1 MPFVVG
7 ETIGPYTLMEQLG
20 QGGMATVFKAYHAT
34 LDRYVAI
41 KVLHL
46 AFMEDDNFLARFRRE
61 AKAVAKLEHP
71 NIVPIYDYSEH
82 EGRPF
87 LVMKYIEGET
97 LKAKLRENALSIDE
111 TLKIS
116 KAIGSALDYAHSQ
129 GVLHRDVKPSN
140 VLLASDGNIYLADFG
155 LARIAQ
161 SGDVSLTTEQ
171 VLGTPQYMSPEQ
183 ALGSSGLDGR
193 TDIYSFGVLLYELVT
208 GRVPFNADTPFAIIH
223 DHIYTPLPMPREIN
237 PTVSEDIQRVL
248 LKALAKN
255 KDDRYQNMA
264 SFIDAFEQAIK
275 SPGQE
280 TISQPVAS
288 YQPPAPMG
296 TVKSKKPKKKRRW
309 ALIIPLG
316 MLGLA
321 VVCFLGLAALGAII
335 ERVDNSQASSDLEP
349 YMAEMLDTPSAA
361 IRGSEYD
368 FQQTV
373 TVLADTDVD
382 QDLAEELLDQSID
395 AWERGNLNIARVTL
409 VRMYF
414 ASGRDEAF
422 LRDAFQ
428 TMSDNGAW
436 VLIAETLY
444 MSDRANAIELTSNM
458 KMYIH
463 EVLYKAAGDPLSE
476 NLFERN
482 GDLPIFKA
490 ASIRYDIL
498 FGDSSNSK
506 EELAQILDNEAVLK
520 EFPEARLL
528 EGELFL
534 NQGDK
539 QRAMN
544 IFNNVM
550 DDEATP
556 DWIWEMAFK
565 LSEE

>member
-1 MPFVVG
+1 
-7 ETIGPYTLMEQLG
+7 
-20 QGGMATVFKAYHAT
+20 
-34 LDRYVAI
+34 
-41 KVLHL
+41 
-46 AFMEDDNFLARFRRE
+46 MEDDNFLARFRRE

-87 LVMKYIEGET
+87 LVMKYIEGDT
-97 LKAKLRENALSIDE
+97 LKAKLREVPLTIDE

-140 VLLASDGNIYLADFG
+140 VLLAKDGNIYLADFG

-183 ALGSSGLDGR
+183 ALGSSDLDGR

-264 SFIDAFEQAIK
+264 SFIDAFERAIT

-280 TISQPVAS
+280 PISQPVHS
-288 YQPPAPMG
+288 YQPPAPIG
-296 TVKSKKPKKKRRW
+296 TVKSKKQKKKRRW

-316 MLGLA
+316 LIVLVGA
-321 VVCFLGLAALGAII
+321 CFLGLAALGAII
-335 ERVDNSQASSDLEP
+335 EQVDQKQATSDLQP
-349 YMAEMLDTPSAA
+349 YMAELLDTPSAA

-373 TVLADTDVD
+373 TVLANTNVD
-382 QDLAEELLDQSID
+382 ENLADDLLKQSID
-395 AWERGNLNIARVTL
+395 AWERGNLNAARISL
-409 VRMYF
+409 IRMYF
-414 ASGRDEAF
+414 ASGRDEAYI
-422 LRDAFQ
+422 RDAFQ
-428 TMSDNGAW
+428 TMSENEAW

-444 MSDRANAIELTSNM
+444 MSDRANAIELTNNM
-458 KMYIH
+458 RLYIH
-463 EVLYKAAGDPLSE
+463 QVLYKAAGDPLSA
-476 NLFERN
+476 NLFERY
-482 GDLPIFKA
+482 GHLPIFQV

-498 FGDSSNSK
+498 FADSRESK
-506 EELAQILDNEAVLK
+506 NELGQILENEIKLK

-534 NQGDK
+534 DQGDR
-539 QRAMN
+539 QRA
-544 IFNNVM
+544 INVFTDIM

-556 DWIWEMAFK
+556 EWIWDMAFK